1 MRRILTITAAAL
13 LLTMTLP
20 VSAQEPDI
28 PEQPVTE
35 EVVEELQN
43 TPEQPVAEESTEEP
57 QIAALSV
64 SKGCTVC
71 ADSVSGRTGETVE
84 VSIRMENNP
93 GFTNFGIALDYDR
106 EKLELVSIQLTDD
119 QGNPY
124 LCGSWAD
131 SNIAWES
138 ENGSYGYV
146 VCALAEEAAEDG
158 VLFTA
163 TFRVADGAD
172 AEAAVTPVVK
182 YLRSYEEQDL
192 SFGAVDCTVAAGSVT
207 VEAGEPLLMGDVNDD
222 GELDTLD
229 ALLVY
234 RAYIGLAELTEDQ
247 QLVADINEDGEW
259 DTLDALLIY
268 RVYKGA

>member
-106 EKLELVSIQLTDD
+106 EKLELVSIRTEESL
-119 QGNPY
+119 
-124 LCGSWAD
+124 GSCAD
-131 SNIAWES
+131 ANIAWES
-138 ENGSYGYV
+138 ENVSYGYV
-146 VCALAEEAAEDG
+146 VCALAEESGEDG

-182 YLRSYEEQDL
+182 YLRRYEEQDL